1 MCRQLARRSL
11 ISTVVPH
18 EAKRRSQM
26 RNCASENLE
35 ISGFVLCTPRNDGDG
50 YVALVLTPITSAE
63 AAMSP
68 PGTFSFDAPGDAARA
83 AELRRVKV
91 LATLVLVG
99 TLALFVTAKALVPVH
114 PVFGFVAAF
123 AEAATIGGLA
133 DWYAVVALFKRP
145 LGLPIPHTAIIQSNQ
160 HRIADK
166 LGEFIEVHF
175 LEAAPVAA
183 KLRQIDFGSF
193 IADWLRDR
201 KRSTDL
207 ARFTLRL
214 LPEAVTATETSGL
227 MTFITRRITTQL
239 QGIDLAPLAAGT
251 LRAFVAEG
259 RHQGLLDDILRA
271 VHQSLTEPE
280 TMAMI
285 REKIRGE
292 LPTLLKLYRADKY
305 LVNKIVASAT
315 AFFEEVRDDPKHP
328 FRGEFDRMV
337 LTFVD
342 RLGSDP
348 SYADRIDGLKRDLLA
363 RPELGDLARNV
374 WSNARSFIER
384 SASGESQ
391 VLQQHLAGMFM
402 KTGDTLAAD
411 PELRA
416 EINQGF
422 VAVLRS
428 FIADQKSVVSS
439 FISDQVKAW
448 DMGQLLQLI
457 EINIGRDLQYIRF
470 NGSLIGGLAGLALYT
485 AEVLPRML

>member
-1 MCRQLARRSL
+1 M
-11 ISTVVPH
+11 ST
-18 EAKRRSQM
+18 
-26 RNCASENLE
+26 
-35 ISGFVLCTPRNDGDG
+35 
-50 YVALVLTPITSAE
+50 
-63 AAMSP
+63 

-99 TLALFVTAKALVPVH
+99 TLALFAAAKALLPLH
-114 PVFGFVAAF
+114 PVFGFIAAF

-133 DWYAVVALFKRP
+133 DWYAVVALFRRP

-160 HRIADK
+160 HLIADK
-166 LGEFIEVHF
+166 LGEFIEMHF
-175 LEAAPVAA
+175 LEAAPVEA
-183 KLRQIDFGSF
+183 KLRQIDFASF

-214 LPEAVTATETSGL
+214 LPEAVTATESSGL
-227 MTFITRRITTQL
+227 MTFIARRITTQL
-239 QGIDLAPLAAGT
+239 QAIDLAPLAAGT
-251 LRAFVAEG
+251 LRAFVKEG
-259 RHQGLLDDILRA
+259 RHQALLDDILRA
-271 VHQSLTEPE
+271 VHESLTRAE
-280 TMAMI
+280 TMAMV

-315 AFFEEVRDDPKHP
+315 AFFEEVRSDPKHP

-348 SYADRIDGLKRDLLA
+348 AYADRIDGLKRDLLA
-363 RPELGDLARNV
+363 RPELGDLARTL
-374 WSNARSFIER
+374 WSNTRSFIER
-384 SASGESQ
+384 SASGETE
-391 VLQQHLAGMFM
+391 VLQHHLARMFVEAGEALA
-402 KTGDTLAAD
+402 GDS
-411 PELRA
+411 ELRS
-416 EINQGF
+416 EINQGL

-428 FIADQKSVVSS
+428 FIADQKSGVSS

-448 DMGQLLQLI
+448 DMAQLISLI
-457 EINIGRDLQYIRF
+457 EINIGKDLQYIRF
-470 NGSLIGGLAGLALYT
+470 NGSLIGGLAGLGLYSI
-485 AEVLPRML
+485 EFLLRLL

>member
-1 MCRQLARRSL
+1 M
-11 ISTVVPH
+11 TV
-18 EAKRRSQM
+18 
-26 RNCASENLE
+26 
-35 ISGFVLCTPRNDGDG
+35 
-50 YVALVLTPITSAE
+50 
-63 AAMSP
+63 

-83 AELRRVKV
+83 AELRRVKA
-91 LATLVLVG
+91 LATLVLAG
-99 TLALFVTAKALVPVH
+99 TLTLFVTAKLLVSVH
-114 PVFGFVAAF
+114 PVFGFIAAF

-145 LGLPIPHTAIIQSNQ
+145 LGLPIPHTAIIQANQ

-175 LEAAPVAA
+175 LEAAPVEA

-259 RHQGLLDDILRA
+259 RHQGLLDDMLQA
-271 VHQSLTEPE
+271 VHQTMTQPE

-285 REKIRGE
+285 REKIRSE
-292 LPTLLKLYRADKY
+292 LPTLLKLYRTDKF
-305 LVNKIVASAT
+305 LMNKIVASAT
-315 AFFEEVRDDPKHP
+315 AFFAEVRSDPNHP

-337 LTFVD
+337 LSFVD
-342 RLGSDP
+342 RLSTDK
-348 SYADRIDGLKRDLLA
+348 SYADRINGLKRDLLA
-363 RPELGDLARNV
+363 RPELGELARTI
-374 WSNARSFIER
+374 WSNARTFIER

-391 VLQQHLAGMFM
+391 VLQQHLAGMFV
-402 KTGDTLAAD
+402 KAGETLAAD
-411 PELRA
+411 SELRA
-416 EINQGF
+416 EINQGL

-428 FIADQKSVVSS
+428 FIADQKSGVSS
-439 FISDQVKAW
+439 FISDQVKSW
-448 DMGQLLQLI
+448 DMRQLISLI

-470 NGSLIGGLAGLALYT
+470 NGSLIGGLAGLALYGC
-485 AEVLPRML
+485 EFLLRLL